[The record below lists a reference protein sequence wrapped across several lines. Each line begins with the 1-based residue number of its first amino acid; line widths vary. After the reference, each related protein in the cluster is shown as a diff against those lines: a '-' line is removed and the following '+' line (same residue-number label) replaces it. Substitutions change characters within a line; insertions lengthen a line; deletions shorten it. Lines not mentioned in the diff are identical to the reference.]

1 MGLKNIF
8 FFWEKEVMPNYQ
20 SRHFD
25 QCQNHQNLDTPFK
38 ACYIYM
44 KFTITH
50 TLKTGYRKGEKS
62 ANFFSCAHTRTCV
75 AYSCS
80 ASTSFRPTAY
90 MQHNFTCLPDPRF
103 QVWPDHKIET
113 LPVKIA
119 LRRSITQLVYV
130 VDNLLTNWLFSYRFS
145 VRMTNDGAKGK
156 RNKRS

>member
-1 MGLKNIF
+1 MISARTIKIWTHHLRLATSTWNSQSHTPWKLVT
-8 FFWEKEVMPNYQ
+8 EKE
-20 SRHFD
+20 
-25 QCQNHQNLDTPFK
+25 K
-38 ACYIYM
+38 
-44 KFTITH
+44 
-50 TLKTGYRKGEKS
+50 KS
-62 ANFFSCAHTRTCV
+62 ANFFPAHTRTCV

-90 MQHNFTCLPDPRF
+90 MQHNFTCLPDTRF